1 MAFLTSYSIS
11 TMNLYQ
17 KRLPMRYNIDVLTY
31 QHIDIIDI
39 IIIIYYYYFYFLK
52 RNRFTESLIH

>member
-17 KRLPMRYNIDVLTY
+17 KRLPTRYNIDVLTY
-31 QHIDIIDI
+31 QHIGIIDI
-39 IIIIYYYYFYFLK
+39 IIIIITFIF
-52 RNRFTESLIH
+52 